1 MLKKIIFL
9 LLLSLPYI
17 LMAQKLKV
25 SENKRFLVTED
36 GKPFFWL
43 ADTAWELFHRCSKE
57 EAEMYLRKRAEQ
69 GFNVIQAVALAELDG
84 LNVPN
89 TEGELPLFNNDPT
102 TPNSAYFNHVDDII
116 KLADELGMYIA
127 LLPSWGDKVFTN
139 NWGKGPEVFNPKNA
153 EVFGT
158 WIGKRY
164 KDYDNIIWVIG
175 GDRNPRE
182 GSQDVAIWNAMAE
195 AIAEAAGGYE
205 ETLMSFHPQP
215 NKYGGS
221 STWFHQEKWLDFNM
235 HQSGH
240 CANQGTYKNID
251 HDYQLELVKPVLD
264 AEPLYEEHPNCF
276 QAKKLGYSVAGD
288 IRRIMYWNVFA
299 GGFGQSYG
307 CHDVWQMYKEGREG
321 INGPLRPWPLALDL
335 PMAHQVKHLK
345 NLMLSRPFLSRIP
358 DKLMVA
364 IGQPETDDY
373 VIASRDTDCTYAMI
387 YIPTGK
393 ETAID
398 LRAFG
403 AKPLKSWWY
412 DTRTGISFEGPTIT
426 EARRFSVQ
434 PPSSGKGQDWVLVID
449 EIAKNYPRPGMPL

>member
-1 MLKKIIFL
+1 MLKKISFL
-9 LLLSLPYI
+9 LLLSLPYF
-17 LMAQKLKV
+17 LMAQRLKV

-36 GKPFFWL
+36 GKPFFWM

-57 EAEMYLRKRAEQ
+57 EAELYLKKRKDQ

-89 TEGELPLFNNDPT
+89 TEGERPLQNNDPS
-102 TPNSAYFNHVDDII
+102 TPNAAYFEHVDAII
-116 KLADELGMYIA
+116 QMADEMGMYIA
-127 LLPSWGDKVFTN
+127 LLPTWGDKVFTN
-139 NWGKGPEVFNPKNA
+139 NWGKGPEVFTTENA
-153 EVFGT
+153 KSFGS

-164 KDYDNIIWVIG
+164 KDYDNIIWIIG

-182 GSQDVAIWNAMAE
+182 GSDDVAIWNAMAE

-221 STWFHQEKWLDFNM
+221 STWFHKEKWLDFNM
-235 HQSGH
+235 HQTGH

-251 HDYQLELVKPVLD
+251 HDYQLQPIKPTLD
-264 AEPLYEEHPNCF
+264 GEPLYEDHPNCF
-276 QAKKLGYSVAGD
+276 NAKKLGYSVAGD

-299 GGFGQSYG
+299 GGFGQTYG
-307 CHDVWQMYKEGREG
+307 CHDVWQMYKVDKEG

-364 IGQPETDDY
+364 INQPETDDY
-373 VIASRDTDCTYAMI
+373 VIATRDVEASYAMI

-393 ETAID
+393 QTWID
-398 LRAFG
+398 IQAFG
-403 AKPLKSWWY
+403 EKGLKSWWY
-412 DTRTGISFEGPTIT
+412 DTRTGVSLEGPEIT
-426 EARRFSVQ
+426 QTTRISVQ
-434 PPSSGKGQDWVLVID
+434 PPTSGKGQDWVLVVD
-449 EIAKNYPRPGMPL
+449 EKAKNYPSPGKL